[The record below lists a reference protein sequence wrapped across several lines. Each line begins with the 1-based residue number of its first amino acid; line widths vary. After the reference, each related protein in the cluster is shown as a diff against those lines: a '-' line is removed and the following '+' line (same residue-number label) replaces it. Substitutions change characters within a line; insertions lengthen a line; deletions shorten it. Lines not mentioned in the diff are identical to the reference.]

1 MEHGMVR
8 LFPKDDSYFDELET
22 LAGHLTTAA
31 DLLNRL
37 FQDPREP
44 ARLERRIRTAE
55 HEADELTGEITSRL
69 DGSLVAPFD
78 REDLYAIARG
88 LDNVVDQVE
97 DAASYVA
104 AFEISRADEGA
115 RELAGVL
122 LRGSMLVATAVAN
135 LRTSGIDRDPF
146 REIQA
151 LGEEG
156 DAVYERVMTGLF
168 AGKPDPIETLKWKE
182 IYDKLEAAIDGI
194 ETVADVLESVAIKNR

>member
-1 MEHGMVR
+1 LIRSRTTAAHGGIFHTYTEHGMVR

-22 LAGHLTTAA
+22 LAGHLTSAA

-44 ARLERRIRTAE
+44 ARLERRIRTEE
-55 HEADELTGEITSRL
+55 HEADELTHEITSRL

-88 LDNVVDQVE
+88 LDNVVDLVE
-97 DAASYVA
+97 DASAYVA
-104 AFEISRADEGA
+104 AFEILRADEGA

-122 LRGSMLVATAVAN
+122 LRSSLLVATAVAG
-135 LRTSGIDRDPF
+135 LRTSGLDRKPF

-156 DAVYERVMTGLF
+156 DAVYERVMTKLF
-168 AGKPDPIETLKWKE
+168 
-182 IYDKLEAAIDGI
+182 
-194 ETVADVLESVAIKNR
+194 